1 MARREG
7 ARTPTTRAVRTSRA
21 RCKTPRWR
29 RREAIA
35 GRRGRGPFLR
45 RCSCQ
50 SDAPASNGTQLEGRT
65 VCEIFCRLL
74 SCWCVM
80 LAGRPLC
87 APCVA
92 VFRARFSSP
101 GCSTL
106 ANVCFRAAAVAP
118 VSGRAPPTPP
128 PPSGMILDEFVLLK
142 KLGEGA
148 FATVWAARKV
158 DDRSRLYAVKHLK
171 QADDPARGVNLLATP
186 EFRSLKAIPRCP
198 HVLRAVQVARER
210 GQVFLVTE
218 WCDTD
223 LLKLVESA
231 RDRGAGGL
239 PERVAA
245 SALRHLLL
253 ALERVHASKW
263 THRDVKPENILI
275 ANGVA
280 KLADFGEATEFANED
295 ARRTYVGTR
304 WYRAPEQFLLADEVR
319 RPGAADVW
327 AAGCVLVECLLG
339 HALFRGASDADM
351 LRKIAETIGARG
363 VDAETAAS
371 FARLA
376 ENGVAPR
383 GDGRLE
389 EIVRGQN
396 PAASPAALDLAR
408 KLLTI
413 DPERRITAAEALRHP
428 FVRDAG
434 NAPVALDAAGTPSAP
449 GLRVGGGG
457 GGGGVGGVGRA
468 TAAGRGGGGAAA
480 RAPPPPRWARRRRSA
495 PRRSRA
501 AARRW
506 RRGPIPATTSS
517 RWTPRP
523 SRDRRTAGETPPR
536 RRREWARARMM
547 MHRGVPVPIAPAP
560 RPSPASRSSR
570 PRRRR
575 RTRRRFGR
583 RRRARRGPPRRL
595 RTPRTL
601 RTLRAP
607 RTGPP
612 VASPRRSGRCAS
624 VERAGEGAAA
634 SARRRT
640 RRRTRRGRIRRRTTR
655 AVFRRARRATLRGRS
670 GSGWAPRARVGG
682 CSAGRGRA
690 WRRTEARGTARTS

>member
-1 MARREG
+1 
-7 ARTPTTRAVRTSRA
+7 
-21 RCKTPRWR
+21 
-29 RREAIA
+29 
-35 GRRGRGPFLR
+35 
-45 RCSCQ
+45 
-50 SDAPASNGTQLEGRT
+50 
-65 VCEIFCRLL
+65 
-74 SCWCVM
+74 
-80 LAGRPLC
+80 
-87 APCVA
+87 
-92 VFRARFSSP
+92 
-101 GCSTL
+101 
-106 ANVCFRAAAVAP
+106 
-118 VSGRAPPTPP
+118 
-128 PPSGMILDEFVLLK
+128 MILDEFVLLK

-327 AAGCVLVECLLG
+327 DAGCVLVECLLG

-457 GGGGVGGVGRA
+457 GGGGGGVGGVGRA
-468 TAAGRGGGGAAA
+468 TAAGSTGRGGGGAAA
-480 RAPPPPRWARRRRSA
+480 RAPPPPAMGAKAAKRAEALASRRAALAAGSDSSDDEFEMDAAPVARSA
-495 PRRSRA
+495 NGGGNAPSAPSRVGPGPDDDASGGFRSERAGAATVSGIPLEPTAEAAAYAAAIREAQARA
-501 AARRW
+501 A
-506 RRGPIPATTSS
+506 GTPATTSNAANAANTS
-517 RWTPRP
+517 NT
-523 SRDRRTAGETPPR
+523 SNTSSAANGSAG
-536 RRREWARARMM
+536 
-547 MHRGVPVPIAPAP
+547 GL
-560 RPSPASRSSR
+560 PAS
-570 PRRRR
+570 
-575 RTRRRFGR
+575 FGAMR
-583 RRRARRGPPRRL
+583 VG
-595 RTPRTL
+595 
-601 RTLRAP
+601 
-607 RTGPP
+607 GGGGGGGGG
-612 VASPRRSGRCAS
+612 V
-624 VERAGEGAAA
+624 GAAA
-634 SARRRT
+634 NAAATTAGADSSSDDEGGFSGRAPQYPPRPVGVGVGAARASRRVL
-640 RRRTRRGRIRRRTTR
+640 G
-655 AVFRRARRATLRGRS
+655 GK
-670 GSGWAPRARVGG
+670 GSGVASYGG
-682 CSAGRGRA
+682 SGYNSD
-690 WRRTEARGTARTS
+690 EFDDE

>member
-1 MARREG
+1 
-7 ARTPTTRAVRTSRA
+7 
-21 RCKTPRWR
+21 
-29 RREAIA
+29 
-35 GRRGRGPFLR
+35 
-45 RCSCQ
+45 
-50 SDAPASNGTQLEGRT
+50 
-65 VCEIFCRLL
+65 
-74 SCWCVM
+74 
-80 LAGRPLC
+80 
-87 APCVA
+87 
-92 VFRARFSSP
+92 
-101 GCSTL
+101 
-106 ANVCFRAAAVAP
+106 
-118 VSGRAPPTPP
+118 
-128 PPSGMILDEFVLLK
+128 MILDEFVLLK

-434 NAPVALDAAGTPSAP
+434 NAPVALGRGGNAVGAGTPS
-449 GLRVGGGG
+449 R
-457 GGGGVGGVGRA
+457 
-468 TAAGRGGGGAAA
+468 
-480 RAPPPPRWARRRRSA
+480 RWRRRRRRRS
-495 PRRSRA
+495 
-501 AARRW
+501 
-506 RRGPIPATTSS
+506 
-517 RWTPRP
+517 
-523 SRDRRTAGETPPR
+523 R
-536 RRREWARARMM
+536 RRRSSDR
-547 MHRGVPVPIAPAP
+547 RGVD
-560 RPSPASRSSR
+560 RS
-570 PRRRR
+570 RRRR
-575 RTRRRFGR
+575 RGRARAAAPRDGREGGEARRGAREPPRGAGGGVRFQRRRVRDG
-583 RRRARRGPPRRL
+583 RRARRAIGERRGKRPSAPSRVDPGPDDDASGGSRSERAGAATVSGIPLEPTAEAAAYAAAIREAQARAAGTPRRL
-595 RTPRTL
+595 RTPRTPRTLRTL

-624 VERAGEGAAA
+624 VEGAREGAAA

-640 RRRTRRGRIRRRTTR
+640 RRRQRRGRIRRRTTR
-655 AVFRRARRATLRGRS
+655 AVFRGARRSTLRGRS